1 MAGIFPGLSVSDSRL
16 SDKLVAPLQV
26 VFFTD
31 LRNAKGMIDKPDA
44 SLQEWPGNSA
54 SKHLLQARSLR
65 KPATAWQQPET
76 PSAEACQRMTTAPV
90 RSLASASELVQVRF
104 QLP

>member
-31 LRNAKGMIDKPDA
+31 LRNMRNAKGMIDKPDA
-44 SLQEWPGNSA
+44 SLQEWPGHSA

-65 KPATAWQQPET
+65 KPATA
-76 PSAEACQRMTTAPV
+76 
-90 RSLASASELVQVRF
+90 
-104 QLP
+104 